1 MVDVPAREIPP
12 AQIEFIERAANYL
25 SHPSFL
31 MRVANLLGKP
41 VEMLASHLPD
51 SVRSSVSTIVER
63 ALTQALEGAILTLP
77 SKEVR
82 QPVDVLAVDGGWRR
96 WQHNLAAGVTG
107 AVGGVFGVKALALE
121 LPVTSTIILRNIASV
136 AQSLGEDVN
145 DPMFKLQCLSVF
157 SVAFDKD
164 SELSALEST
173 YYTTR
178 VALAKMMREASQ
190 YVARVSTTE
199 LARDLAAGASPV
211 LVRFIAQVASRF
223 NVVVSEKLVA
233 QAVPGI
239 GAVGGALVNVAF
251 NDHFDRV
258 ARHHFG
264 LRALE
269 REFGNEAVQRAYEA
283 AVLRK
288 REPGVTTSRAP
299 E

>member
-1 MVDVPAREIPP
+1 
-12 AQIEFIERAANYL
+12 
-25 SHPSFL
+25 

-41 VEMLASHLPD
+41 VELLANHLPD
-51 SVRSSVSTIVER
+51 SLRSSVSSIVER

-77 SKEVR
+77 AKDVR
-82 QPVDVLAVDGGWRR
+82 QPVDVLTADGGWRR
-96 WQHNLAAGVTG
+96 WQHNIAAGVTG
-107 AVGGVFGVKALALE
+107 ALGGVFGVKALAIE

-157 SVAFDKD
+157 SVAFEKE
-164 SELSALEST
+164 SELSALESS
-173 YYTTR
+173 YYTSR
-178 VALAKMMREASQ
+178 LALAQMMREASQ

-199 LARDLAAGASPV
+199 LARDLATGASPA
-211 LVRFIAQVASRF
+211 LVRFIAQVATRF

-258 ARHHFG
+258 ARYHFG

-269 REFGNEAVQRAYEA
+269 REYGNEAVQHAYET
-283 AVLRK
+283 AVQRK
-288 REPGVTTSRAP
+288 RDEGVTTARSAD
-299 E
+299 